1 MYLHELKAA
10 LKSVIALAQA
20 QVANLENT
28 ASDLREL
35 DAKKHA
41 LSVVENH
48 LADFDSETDGL
59 TTLIKTARHALAVQ
73 LPFSAE
79 EALALKN
86 KQQEVDREIRL
97 AKCCVGIVSDMLTK
111 YGALVTDDEEINGGD
126 VVNDLSQWVIDAQ
139 SIPKQG
145 ITNQPIQTFQG
156 FIRLGSEFHQ
166 LDFVVP
172 MGASVEEKDAAM
184 MAALA
189 QVAEI
194 DYVSIGESSEEVL
207 PGAPAAEILDI
218 MMSELVGDYDVPEQ
232 VPEWSW
238 VEQNASF
245 NHVSNGQAGVWEF
258 VINLALTFSDVPDR
272 LKATIDD
279 ARRNNISYL
288 IFHQGT

>member
-41 LSVVENH
+41 LSVVEHH

-79 EALALKN
+79 EALVLQN

-97 AKCCVGIVSDMLTK
+97 AKCCAGIVNDMLTK
-111 YGALVTDDEEINGGD
+111 YGGLVTDDVEINGGD

-145 ITNQPIQTFQG
+145 ISNQALQTFQG
-156 FIRLGSEFHQ
+156 FIRLGNEFHQ
-166 LDFVVP
+166 LDFAVP

-194 DYVSIGESSEEVL
+194 DYVSIGESQEENQI
-207 PGAPAAEILDI
+207 GETTSGFFEI
-218 MMSELVGDYDVPEQ
+218 MMSELVGDYDVPNE
-232 VPEWSW
+232 VPEWAW

-245 NHVSNGQAGVWEF
+245 KHVQNGQHGVWEY
-258 VINLALTFSDVPDR
+258 VINLSRSFIDVPDR